1 MESHEVGDFV
11 VQANFDV
18 CSIACTSSRRL
29 ASKITEVDAFSAGY
43 VTMLRSNVGVC
54 VLCQDAI
61 DLLPNLTRKMRI
73 ASKFKSTRLT
83 VIENDSKDDTVE
95 EFRNWARYERVYGT
109 VRISIEVQHH
119 NLLLERPPIVD
130 AGYDDREH
138 ASHRSA
144 RYHRLSLLRNRCLV
158 QIMKRPETDFLMVL
172 DIDKDVDEE
181 TGEVDGIAHSFGL
194 DATKTNRSWDVVC
207 ANSVL
212 AQPPGVTAS
221 LYRNVTEPVPWMAK
235 RWVFRDSLAFRDKH
249 FNLETFRLHEK
260 RIHTPYVVLWRLG
273 YLQSTRSWKR
283 LASMFIRGF
292 H

>member
-1 MESHEVGDFV
+1 
-11 VQANFDV
+11 
-18 CSIACTSSRRL
+18 
-29 ASKITEVDAFSAGY
+29 
-43 VTMLRSNVGVC
+43 MLRSNVGVC
-54 VLCQDAI
+54 VLCRDAI

-73 ASKFKSTRLT
+73 LASKFKSSRLT

-95 EFRNWARYERVYGT
+95 EFRNWARYERAYGT
-109 VRISIEVQHH
+109 VRLSIEVQHH

-144 RYHRLSLLRNRCLV
+144 RYHRLSLLRNRCLFQV
-158 QIMKRPETDFLMVL
+158 MKRPETDFFMVL

-194 DATKTNRSWDVVC
+194 DATKTYRNWDVVC

-212 AQPPGVTAS
+212 AQPPGVMAS
-221 LYRNVTEPVPWMAK
+221 LYRNVTEHVPSMVK
-235 RWVFRDSLAFRDKH
+235 RWVIRDSLAFRDKH
-249 FNLETFRLHEK
+249 FNLETFRFYEK
-260 RIHTPYVVLWRLG
+260 RKHTPYVVLWRLG